1 MMENRRLVVYV
12 DIDDTL
18 VRSYGTTRIPIVE
31 AVRHVR
37 ELWTDG
43 AELYAWSSG
52 GSDYARSAAT
62 ELGIAECFAAFLPKP
77 DIVIDDQRVGD
88 WRGLLQVHPREAVG
102 KGIDEYLGLLGWMR
116 PE

>member
-1 MMENRRLVVYV
+1 MESRRLVVYV

-37 ELWTDG
+37 ELHAQG
-43 AELYAWSSG
+43 AELFAWSSG
-52 GSDYARSAAT
+52 GGDYARRAAN
-62 ELGIAECFAAFLPKP
+62 ELGIEDCFAAFLPKP
-77 DIVIDDQRVGD
+77 DVMIDDQRVEE
-88 WRGLLQVHPREAVG
+88 WRGLLQVHPRQAVG
-102 KGIDEYLGLLGWMR
+102 KGIDEYLALLGWTR